1 MSTASFDPF
10 RQHDAA
16 YVLGSLSPE
25 DRASFEDHLTDCAHC
40 SRSVRELAGMPGLL
54 AHVDIDAF
62 SAPAPPQLPDTL
74 LPRLLAEVRRT
85 RRRRTSIGVAVAAAA
100 AAVVAGITVAV
111 PQIMDRPSQS
121 GVAMTQ
127 VAANPLHARLTMD
140 DVAWGTKLTLT
151 CTYDAAVYAGS
162 TPSYTLLVHTRDGRV
177 EQVATWRAV
186 PGKVTVL
193 DAATA
198 ARSTDI
204 ASVEVRTT
212 SGQPVLRLAG

>member
-25 DRASFEDHLTDCAHC
+25 DRSAFEDHLTDCTHC
-40 SRSVRELAGMPGLL
+40 ARSVQELAGMPGLL
-54 AHVDIDAF
+54 AHVDVDALT
-62 SAPAPPQLPDTL
+62 APAPPQLPDTL

-100 AAVVAGITVAV
+100 AAVVAGVTVAV
-111 PQIMDRPSQS
+111 PQIMDPPSRNGQ
-121 GVAMTQ
+121 AMTA
-127 VAANPLHARLTMD
+127 VAASPLRARLTMD
-140 DVAWGTKLTLT
+140 NVAWGTKLTLT
-151 CTYDAAVYAGS
+151 CTYDAPVYGYV
-162 TPSYTLLVHTRDGRV
+162 PSYALLVHTKSGRT

-186 PGKVTVL
+186 PDKTTVL
-193 DAATA
+193 NAATD
-198 ARSTDI
+198 ARSSDI
-204 ASVEVRTT
+204 TSVEVRTI

>member
-25 DRASFEDHLTDCAHC
+25 DRAAYEDHLTECAEC
-40 SRSVRELAGMPGLL
+40 ARSVRELAGMPGLL
-54 AHVDIDAF
+54 AHVDIAAF
-62 SAPAPPQLPDTL
+62 SEPAPPRLPDTL

-100 AAVVAGITVAV
+100 AAVVAGVTVAV
-111 PQIMDRPSQS
+111 PQLMARPSQT

-127 VAANPLHARLTMD
+127 VQASPLHARVTMD
-140 DVAWGTKLTLT
+140 NVAWGTKLTLT
-151 CTYDAAVYAGS
+151 CTYDAPVYPGDV
-162 TPSYTLLVHTRDGRV
+162 PSYTLLVHTKDGRT

-186 PGKVTVL
+186 PDKTTVL
-193 DAATA
+193 DAATD
-198 ARSTDI
+198 ARSADI
-204 ASVEVRTT
+204 TSVEVRTV

>member
-16 YVLGSLSPE
+16 YVLGSLSPD
-25 DRASFEDHLTDCAHC
+25 DRSAFEDHLTECADCA
-40 SRSVRELAGMPGLL
+40 RSVQELAGMPGLL

-62 SAPAPPQLPDTL
+62 SEPAAPQVPDTL

-100 AAVVAGITVAV
+100 AAVVAGVTVAV
-111 PQIMDRPSQS
+111 PQIMDRPAQTGQS
-121 GVAMTQ
+121 MTQ
-127 VAANPLHARLTMD
+127 VQASPLHARLTMEN
-140 DVAWGTKLTLT
+140 VAWGTRLTLT
-151 CTYDAAVYAGS
+151 CTYDAPVYPGDV
-162 TPSYTLLVHTRDGRV
+162 PSYTLLVHTKGGRT

-186 PGKVTVL
+186 PGKTTVL
-193 DAATA
+193 NAATA
-198 ARSTDI
+198 ARPAGIT
-204 ASVEVRTT
+204 SVEVRTI